1 MMIWIHFLCRSGC
14 ILLLLWGS
22 TAVERFDG
30 HFGDFTLGTTA
41 LSSRSKAKKLI
52 SFPYTSTG
60 TTIVGICCR
69 DGVVLGSDTRSTGG
83 SVVMDKDVL
92 KMHYIAPSIRCC
104 AAGTSADCEYLC
116 NEAQRVVAL
125 DDIENHAAG
134 DFQELGSV
142 RVAVESIMKSLSKVV
157 NGRGKPPSAVFL
169 LGGVDRRGAQ
179 LYQIEETGTPVRLPF
194 ASLGSGSLDA
204 LAVLENSCHQY
215 KMDKSGTSLD
225 MSIEEATMVVR
236 KAVQAGILND
246 LGSGSHVD
254 LCCIEGNHGKVRQ
267 WREELR
273 LPESQRPR
281 GMEDGL
287 MKNGG

>member
-1 MMIWIHFLCRSGC
+1 MMAWINFLSRIGC
-14 ILLLLWGS
+14 ILMIVWGS
-22 TAVERFDG
+22 TAVERLDA
-30 HFGDFTLGTTA
+30 HFREFTRDATTF
-41 LSSRSKAKKLI
+41 SSRSKAKKLL

-92 KMHYIAPSIRCC
+92 KIHYIAPSIRCC

-125 DDIENHAAG
+125 DDIENQAAG
-134 DFQELGSV
+134 DFQEMGSV

-157 NGRGKPPSAVFL
+157 NGRGRPPSAVFL

-179 LYQIEETGTPVRLPF
+179 LYQIEDTGTPVRLPF

-215 KMDKSGTSLD
+215 KMDPSGHSLD

-267 WREELR
+267 WREQLK
-273 LPESQRPR
+273 LPDHLQPQ
-281 GMEDGL
+281 L
-287 MKNGG
+287 MADLFVEKKD